1 MDSSSI
7 IIILAAALA
16 VSEAL
21 ALNPKW
27 KSNSLLQAI
36 TELAKAL
43 KVGLEK
49 KEEEKP
55 EEKK

>member
-1 MDSSSI
+1 MDNSSI

-27 KSNSLLQAI
+27 KANSLFQSAI
-36 TELAKAL
+36 ELAKAL
-43 KVGLEK
+43 KKGLESK
-49 KEEEKP
+49 D
-55 EEKK
+55 EKKK